1 MYFLRYLYLLAVV
14 CLLTLF
20 LTSNTDLYVLRL
32 DLPVVDLHFA
42 SPPLPTF
49 AILVLAFV
57 CAFILVWF
65 GHTVEQLRREVEVR
79 RLRRENVA
87 LAKEAAALNQQL
99 EELAAS
105 RETEAATRL
114 ATQSHAAT
122 GAMETPPRRE

>member
-1 MYFLRYLYLLAVV
+1 
-14 CLLTLF
+14 
-20 LTSNTDLYVLRL
+20 
-32 DLPVVDLHFA
+32 A

-105 RETEAATRL
+105 RE
-114 ATQSHAAT
+114 
-122 GAMETPPRRE
+122 

>member
-32 DLPVVDLHFA
+32 DLPLVDLHFA

-49 AILVLAFV
+49 AILFLAFV
-57 CAFILVWF
+57 SAFVLVWF

-99 EELAAS
+99 GELAAS
-105 RETEAATRL
+105 REAEAATRS
-114 ATQSHAAT
+114 ATQPHAAT

>member
-105 RETEAATRL
+105 RETGAATRL